1 MIESGLYILLGFIIA
16 ILMMLV
22 VVPMIWRRA
31 VRLTEKRVL
40 GEIPISYSE
49 LQAEKDMQRAE
60 QAITQRRLEVSVE
73 SQREQL
79 TLNSIKIDR
88 LKQTIEERDGSI
100 ADHKQTIA
108 NLESSLANKGED
120 YLHQTG
126 QLEQSRTSVSQA
138 KERIAELEQIKADLE
153 TDILHF
159 ETEQSEQKVELVAQ
173 LARIEAAR
181 GEISELN
188 QSLKAETDSRKE
200 TESLLT
206 QKTTEFDRLK
216 ERSETQ
222 EEKLNK
228 LQTEAADRDSE
239 IATLE
244 QRVKRLQETRNNS
257 SSDAQ
262 ARLAETEARRVEA
275 EAKISSLTL
284 QLANQGDKTDD
295 ENAQEAVRKA
305 LEADNIRLN
314 KQINTLQS
322 TLRELHD
329 KYDEL
334 SNTQSSTPADSPLTP
349 SEHQL
354 REEMKKIAAQ
364 VTVAAMKQEEEPSK
378 IAAILED
385 DKQAKQDEDPLSKVL
400 SLAGH
405 ITNLTQSSDENSE
418 DQPKQNEQAS

>member
-1 MIESGLYILLGFIIA
+1 LIESGLYILLGFIIA

-108 NLESSLANKGED
+108 NLESSLANKGDD

-400 SLAGH
+400 SLASH
-405 ITNLTQSSDENSE
+405 ITNLTQSSDELSLIHI
-418 DQPKQNEQAS
+418 

>member
-1 MIESGLYILLGFIIA
+1 MIEYGLYILLGFIIA

-79 TLNSIKIDR
+79 TLNGIKIDR

-153 TDILHF
+153 TEILHF

-200 TESLLT
+200 TESLLS

-216 ERSETQ
+216 ERSDTQ
-222 EEKLNK
+222 DEKLNK

-244 QRVKRLQETRNNS
+244 QRVKRLQETRDNS

-275 EAKISSLTL
+275 EAKISSLSL

-334 SNTQSSTPADSPLTP
+334 SNKQSSTPADSPLTP

-364 VTVAAMKQEEEPSK
+364 VTAAAMKQEGEPSK

-400 SLAGH
+400 SLASH

>member
-1 MIESGLYILLGFIIA
+1 LIESGLYILLGFIIA

-400 SLAGH
+400 SLASH
-405 ITNLTQSSDENSE
+405 ITNLTQSSDELSLIHI
-418 DQPKQNEQAS
+418 

>member
-1 MIESGLYILLGFIIA
+1 MIESALYILLGFIIA

-100 ADHKQTIA
+100 ADHQQTIQ
-108 NLESSLANKGED
+108 NLEHSLSDKGDD

-126 QLEQSRTSVSQA
+126 QLEQSRTSVAQA
-138 KERIAELEQIKADLE
+138 KERIAELEQNKTDLE

-200 TESLLT
+200 TESLLS
-206 QKTTEFDRLK
+206 QKNTEFDRLK
-216 ERSETQ
+216 ERVDTQ
-222 EEKLNK
+222 DEKLNH
-228 LQTEAADRDSE
+228 LQTEAADKDSE
-239 IATLE
+239 ITTLK
-244 QRVKRLQETRNNS
+244 QRIKRLQETRDNS

-284 QLANQGDKTDD
+284 QLANQGDNAND
-295 ENAQEAVRKA
+295 ENSQEAVRKA

-322 TLRELHD
+322 TLKELHG

-334 SNTQSSTPADSPLTP
+334 SKKQSSAPSDSPLTP
-349 SEHQL
+349 SEHQV

-364 VTVAAMKQEEEPSK
+364 VTVAAMKQEAEPSK
-378 IAAILED
+378 IATILEED
-385 DKQAKQDEDPLSKVL
+385 KQDEDPLSKVL

-405 ITNLTQSSDENSE
+405 ITNLTKSADENRE
-418 DQPKQNEQAS
+418 DDQKQNEQAS

>member
-1 MIESGLYILLGFIIA
+1 LIESGLYILLGFIIA